1 MTPAEEWHLDG
12 HRIGRRVL
20 VYDRVDSTNALGLA
34 LAQDETADGLVL
46 LAREQTAGRGQYGR
60 SWQAPAGSSVLLSA
74 VIFPPPALRRPALL
88 TAWATVSVCEAVR
101 EAAGL
106 EASIKWP
113 NDVLLGGR
121 KACGILIEQRG
132 GAVAGVGLN
141 VNQSQ
146 QTFEDADLPEATSL
160 AARAGRQFDC
170 EAVARLLIR
179 RLDAEYGRLVGGDVE
194 PLEAAWRQRLGLLG
208 QEVTAECHDG
218 DVRGRLLEL
227 AFAGVM
233 LELPG
238 GAVRQVAPEAIR
250 QLRGEEG
257 S

>member
-12 HRIGRRVL
+12 HRIGRLVL

-121 KACGILIEQRG
+121 KVCGILIEQRG
-132 GAVAGVGLN
+132 GAVAGIGLN
-141 VNQSQ
+141 VNQGQ
-146 QTFEDADLPEATSL
+146 QTFEEANLPEATSL
-160 AARAGRQFDC
+160 AARAGRQFDG
-170 EAVARLLIR
+170 EEVARLLIR
-179 RLDAEYGRLVGGDVE
+179 RLDAEYGRLVDGDIE

-208 QEVTAECHDG
+208 REVTAECHDG
-218 DVRGRLLEL
+218 EVRGRLLEL
-227 AFAGVM
+227 AFAGVV
-233 LELPG
+233 LEQPDG
-238 GAVRQVAPEAIR
+238 PVRRIAPEAIR